1 MKSAQVKRY
10 GSSEVIEI
18 NQMTPTPNLAAGKVL
33 VVVKVAGI
41 NPIDWKIREGYMQQM
56 IPLQFPST
64 LGMDFSGVI
73 KQVGQGVSPSDFRH
87 DDEVYGQAG
96 VTNGG
101 SGAFA
106 ESALANAERIAHKPK
121 RLSHVEAAALPLVGV
136 SAWQALVENI
146 GLSKDQK
153 ILIHGGAGAFAEL
166 ALVDKDSIAHKPKTL
181 NHIEAAAL
189 PLVGVSAWQAIV
201 ENIGLSKDKKI
212 LIHGGAGGI
221 GSIAIQL
228 AKKLDAYVATTAST
242 NDKQFVQE
250 LGADEVIDYKSQNFE
265 DILHDYDAVFDTV
278 GGETYRRSFK
288 VIKKGG
294 GIIVSM
300 LEQPNSEL
308 MNQYGI
314 KAIFQFTQVN
324 RERLTKLAQWVDQ
337 NNIRVNVEK
346 TFSLDEAGKA
356 LDYQK
361 DVHPRGKVVLTV

>member
-1 MKSAQVKRY
+1 MKSAQIKKY
-10 GSSEVIEI
+10 GTSEVIEI
-18 NQMTPTPNLAAGKVL
+18 NQSTSEPTVSSGKALVIIKAAGV
-33 VVVKVAGI
+33 
-41 NPIDWKIREGYMQQM
+41 NPVDWKIREGYMKQM

-73 KQVGQGVSPSDFRH
+73 KEVGEGVSASDLKQG
-87 DDEVYGQAG
+87 DEIYGQAG

-106 ESALANAERIAHKPK
+106 ELALANENSIAHKPSH
-121 RLSHVEAAALPLVGV
+121 LSHAEAAALPLVGV

-153 ILIHGGAGAFAEL
+153 ILIHGG
-166 ALVDKDSIAHKPKTL
+166 S
-181 NHIEAAAL
+181 
-189 PLVGVSAWQAIV
+189 
-201 ENIGLSKDKKI
+201 
-212 LIHGGAGGI
+212 GGI

-228 AKKLDAYVATTAST
+228 AKYLGVHVATTVSA

-250 LGADEVIDYKSQNFE
+250 LGADVVIDYKSQNFE
-265 DILHDYDAVFDTV
+265 DLLHDYDAVFDTV
-278 GGETYRRSFK
+278 AGETYRRSFK
-288 VIKKGG
+288 VLKKGS

-361 DVHPRGKVVLTV
+361 DVHPRGKVVILAV